1 MTYEAPPRLKHGDEF
16 GPLLQAADV
25 TVSPER
31 IATNAAGYKALIAAG
46 ATTALWK
53 LIVPFVLLAALI
65 VPVVLLTRDE
75 PTASPITSASPEH
88 AAISDE
94 HAAMHATSTVPE
106 TAPALPIEEPKPIVK
121 SVPAP
126 APTIVEAP
134 PPPAVPAPSEL
145 PEQIR
150 LYEEARD
157 AVRRGEYGV
166 AVARVDDLLL
176 RFPSTPLKAEA
187 QLTRAESL
195 ARANRVADA
204 SKALEALIADDAH
217 RGRRGELLRT
227 LADLYRRNND
237 CARAV
242 DAYNRALAQRLSDR
256 DRKEVIRGRD
266 HCAKQ

>member
-16 GPLLQAADV
+16 GPLLEAADIS
-25 TVSPER
+25 VSPER

-75 PTASPITSASPEH
+75 PSTPLITSASPEH
-88 AAISDE
+88 ASISDE
-94 HAAMHATSTVPE
+94 HAAMHATLTAPE
-106 TAPALPIEEPKPIVK
+106 TAPALPIEERKPVVK
-121 SVPAP
+121 ATPIAP
-126 APTIVEAP
+126 AVVEAP

-195 ARANRVADA
+195 ARANRVAEA
-204 SKALEALIADDAH
+204 SKALEVLIADDAH

-227 LADLYRRNND
+227 LGDLYRRNND
-237 CARAV
+237 C
-242 DAYNRALAQRLSDR
+242 
-256 DRKEVIRGRD
+256 
-266 HCAKQ
+266 